1 MTTIDLTGPW
11 ELSQHTGT
19 TMPIFTKET
28 SWVVSVP
35 GEVHVQLH
43 ELGVIPDPMVEK
55 NFIGL
60 IPMEKNHWWY
70 RRKFTWEPGTEHPVF
85 LVFEGIDVRSEVFL
99 NGGKLG
105 DFEGMFAGP
114 EYEVTSCLLAGENEI
129 VVHILPPETDP
140 DAALAAFQE
149 GHSYD
154 QDFKNCS
161 RYLKPSQLMA
171 GNYFVRLVTA
181 GIWLPVRLEA
191 RAPEALSDCWVETI
205 EADASS
211 ATIRVSWERWG
222 GTHGPRPKLTVTGP
236 YGGVLEPEIT
246 DDGENA
252 MRVRLA
258 NPDLWYPNGHGEQPL
273 YQFCLACPQSDSAME
288 RRIGIRTIAWR
299 RNSGTA
305 HELTLV
311 VNGVPVYLRGANHPG
326 LDKMLRLRSESYQ
339 WHIRL
344 LKDGN
349 FNSLRFWSGYARED
363 RKFYDLCDEHGI
375 VLLHDLP
382 VCNVI
387 DATKVD
393 HHIYRLQIC
402 RLVRDLRS
410 HACLVAW
417 MGGNELLNAE
427 VRGHPLWDLCE
438 IGRGILDDLDPRKR
452 YFYSSYSLSDG
463 LTDEYDHFGYHTEGT
478 SSLQNSLD
486 GDPKLSVEFWGGNHS
501 FLVGQSMRQIVRFLP
516 EASSLWP
523 PPAHIHFHRINNAPW
538 NQRFNKGFTGVEK
551 PDPLTAAPFR
561 SWEELMYFT
570 RVYAGFAL
578 FAMIGTWRS
587 RLFYNS
593 GSFPWCW
600 HDQCVS
606 LGSGLVDG
614 YGAPK
619 ALYYFVRRAF
629 APISIVMKFKARR
642 FDVRDRLR
650 SWVRVINESGTP
662 LRGYRPELR
671 LYDSSLRELFR
682 VTADEPYGMRIAD
695 DGREI
700 RTRMTNQDVAS
711 GSSEEVYDLNG
722 IGYLFPLYHLLG
734 HPSVETD
741 EVQAPDESFFSVMLT
756 LSNANGELISQNYY
770 PFNFDWHRS
779 EAMER
784 LPQCDLRITTIAQ
797 DERGALIEIENLS
810 EVPAIWAGLE
820 CLNYREEE
828 YFLSDNYFALAPGQS
843 IRVVLTLRKPDL
855 APAPLRWKWEAVNGR
870 G

>member
-1 MTTIDLTGPW
+1 MSSVDLSGPW
-11 ELSQHTGT
+11 QLSHHTDGST
-19 TMPIFTKET
+19 PIFTQET
-28 SWVVSVP
+28 AWTVSVP

-70 RRKFTWEPGTEHPVF
+70 HKNFVWTPGTVGPVF

-99 NGGKLG
+99 NGEKLG
-105 DFEGMFAGP
+105 AFEGMFAGP
-114 EYEVTSCLLAGENEI
+114 EFEVTSRLVAGDNEI
-129 VVHILPPETDP
+129 VVHILPAETDP
-140 DAALAAFQE
+140 DAALAAFKA
-149 GHSYD
+149 GHCYD
-154 QDFKNCS
+154 EDFKNCS
-161 RYLKPSQLMA
+161 RYLKPAQLMA

-181 GIWLPVRLEA
+181 GIWLPVRLET
-191 RAPEALSDCWVETI
+191 RTPEALSDCWVETL

-222 GTHGPRPKLTVTGP
+222 GNHGQPELTVVGP
-236 YGGVLEPEIT
+236 DGTILKPEIT
-246 DDGENA
+246 RDGENA
-252 MRVRLA
+252 MLA
-258 NPDLWYPNGHGEQPL
+258 KLEKPELWYPNGHGKQPL
-273 YQFCLACPQSDSAME
+273 YQFLLACPQTGSALE
-288 RRIGIRTIAWR
+288 RRVGIRTIAWR

-305 HELTLV
+305 HELTLII
-311 VNGVPVYLRGANHPG
+311 NGLPVYLRGANQPG
-326 LDKMLRLRSESYQ
+326 QDKMLRLRRESYE
-339 WHIRL
+339 WHVRL
-344 LKDGN
+344 LKEGN
-349 FNSLRFWSGYARED
+349 FNSLRRFSGYARED
-363 RKFYDLCDEHGI
+363 RAFYELCDEHGI
-375 VLLHDLP
+375 VLLHDLR
-382 VCNVI
+382 VCNVT

-393 HHIYRLQIC
+393 HEIYRLQMR

-410 HACLVAW
+410 HTCVVAW

-438 IGRGILDDLDPRKR
+438 IGRCILAELDPRRR

-478 SSLQNSLD
+478 ASLQNYLD

-501 FLVGQSMRQIVRFLP
+501 FLVGQSMRQITRFLP
-516 EASSLWP
+516 EAALLWP

-538 NQRFNKGFTGVEK
+538 NQRFNKGFTGVEN

-561 SWEELMYFT
+561 SWEELMYYT
-570 RVYAGFAL
+570 RVYGGFAL
-578 FAMIGTWRS
+578 FALIGTWRS

-600 HDQCVS
+600 NDQCVS

-629 APISIVMKFKARR
+629 APVAIVMKYKPRR

-650 SWVRVINESGTP
+650 SWVRVINESGTN
-662 LRGYRPELR
+662 LSGYRPELR
-671 LYDSSLRELFR
+671 LYDASLRELFR
-682 VTADEPYGMRIAD
+682 VGADEPYGMKIAT
-695 DGREI
+695 DGREV
-700 RTRMTNQDVAS
+700 RTCMTSQDVAS
-711 GSSEEVYDLNG
+711 GSAEEVFDMNG

-734 HPSVETD
+734 HPSAEMD
-741 EVQAPDESFFSVMLT
+741 KVQTPDQSFFSVLLT
-756 LSNANGELISQNYY
+756 LRDAKGEVISQNYY
-770 PFNFDWHRS
+770 PFNFDWHQS
-779 EAMER
+779 KAMER
-784 LPQCDLRITTIAQ
+784 LPLCNLSISTIEQ
-797 DERGALIEIENLS
+797 HERGALIDVENLS

-820 CLNYREEE
+820 CLNYREED
-828 YFLSDNYFALAPGQS
+828 YFLSDNYLTLAPRQS
-843 IRVVLTLRKPDL
+843 VRLELALRKPDV
-855 APAPLRWKWEAVNGR
+855 ASAPLRWKWEAANGR